1 MHHATLHHLSTLLL
15 PSHVQNDDDAQRF
28 KNEKY
33 VVRMSR
39 SGFSLLVGWLT
50 EGVGGE
56 ASGAGDGF
64 SGEKGKRGRA
74 AIMRV
79 VNNHLRFDGKF
90 LSLSSNVYELK
101 LRLVTSA
108 SATAVSPNAWEES
121 TGLLSQLIPQ
131 TSASATPNPHAFNAS
146 KGELKLGPAPI
157 SEELRAETERVIREQ
172 SVLDRDPNAQYD
184 LQFLRPPA
192 VPGVISPTE
201 SDMLP
206 YPQSFKTVDVQR
218 EVEKVRDARKRI
230 RLEPSALSSVDMNS
244 VQGGAARARG
254 LPSICAYTLHDV
266 GEG

>member
-1 MHHATLHHLSTLLL
+1 M
-15 PSHVQNDDDAQRF
+15 
-28 KNEKY
+28 
-33 VVRMSR
+33 
-39 SGFSLLVGWLT
+39 
-50 EGVGGE
+50 
-56 ASGAGDGF
+56 
-64 SGEKGKRGRA
+64 
-74 AIMRV
+74 I
-79 VNNHLRFDGKF
+79 
-90 LSLSSNVYELK
+90 
-101 LRLVTSA
+101 VTSA

-131 TSASATPNPHAFNAS
+131 TSPSASSSAIPNPHAFNAS

-192 VPGVISPTE
+192 IPGVVSPTE
-201 SDMLP
+201 SEMP
-206 YPQSFKTVDVQR
+206 PHPPSFKTVDVQR

-230 RLEPSALSSVDMNS
+230 RLEPSALSSVDLNS
-244 VQGGAARARG
+244 AQGGAARARG